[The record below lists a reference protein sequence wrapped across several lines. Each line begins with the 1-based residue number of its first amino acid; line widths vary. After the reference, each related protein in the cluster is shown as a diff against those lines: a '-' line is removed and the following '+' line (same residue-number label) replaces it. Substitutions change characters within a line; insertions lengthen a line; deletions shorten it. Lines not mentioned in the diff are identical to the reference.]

1 MDTEQTQVPSSNK
14 GRRIRAYIALA
25 VVIIAVIIGAWI
37 WYKDY
42 TAYLTTDDA
51 YLDSDKVAVSSKMMG
66 RITRIYAD
74 EGDSVKTGQLLVE
87 LDSTD
92 LVAQKIQAMAAKDQ
106 AVSNLAQTQ
115 AKYELDQ
122 KTSAVQDINVAKA
135 QDDLNRA
142 TIQLKGNV
150 ITQEQFDHTKKN
162 FESAQAQLEAS
173 KAALAVSKAQIDN
186 ASASIKTAI
195 AQIGMIQSLLHNARI
210 FAPASGLIA
219 KRWLLPGDV
228 VQAGQAVFTITKDS
242 VLWVSALFEET
253 KIGGIHLGQKTGFTI
268 DAFPGIT
275 YYGKVYY
282 IGSNTAAQF
291 SLIPPN
297 NASGNFTKI
306 TQRIPVKI
314 SIDSK
319 VDPEN
324 EYKDIKLAAGM
335 SVYVKIYKK

>member
-1 MDTEQTQVPSSNK
+1 MDTEQTQVPPSNR
-14 GRRIRAYIALA
+14 GRRIRAYVALSVVVIA
-25 VVIIAVIIGAWI
+25 VVIGGWI

-51 YLDSDKVAVSSKMMG
+51 FLDCDKVAVSAKMMG

-74 EGDSVKTGQLLVE
+74 EGDSVKAGRLLVE

-92 LVAQKIQAMAAKDQ
+92 LIAQKIQAVAARDQ
-106 AVSNLAQTQ
+106 AVSNLHQTE

-122 KTSAVQDINVAKA
+122 KTSEVQVINVEKA
-135 QDDLNRA
+135 QEDLNRA
-142 TIQLKGNV
+142 TAQLKGSV
-150 ITQEQFDHTKKN
+150 ISQEQYDHVKKAYQ
-162 FESAQAQLEAS
+162 SAQAQLEAS

-186 ASASIKTAI
+186 AAATIKTAG
-195 AQIGMIQSLLHNARI
+195 AQIGTIESLLHNTKI
-210 FAPASGLIA
+210 FAPATGRIA
-219 KRWLLPGDV
+219 KKWLSAGDV

-253 KIGGIHLGQKTGFTI
+253 KIGGIFPGQKTEFTI
-268 DAFPGIT
+268 DAFPGLV

-319 VDPEN
+319 TDLKHRYDEVT
-324 EYKDIKLAAGM
+324 LAAGM